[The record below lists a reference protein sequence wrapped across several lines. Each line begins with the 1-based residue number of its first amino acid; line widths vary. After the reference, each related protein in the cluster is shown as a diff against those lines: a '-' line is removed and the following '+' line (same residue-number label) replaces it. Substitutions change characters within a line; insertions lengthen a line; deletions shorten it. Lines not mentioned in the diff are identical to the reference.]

1 MKIYARTTFV
11 FVAAFLLVPLSV
23 MADYSVHPD
32 AHIFTDRMV
41 SEYKLERSYVKS
53 LLQNASKQQS
63 IIDAMTRPA
72 EKVKTWEQYRKIFI
86 QERRIDQGVKFWLEN
101 FNTLA
106 RASKEYNVAPEVIVA
121 IIGVETSYGRNKGN
135 YRVIDALATLSFDY
149 PKRSVFFTKQLE
161 NFLLLC
167 VEQNQDPLTLK
178 GSYAGAMGYGQ
189 FIPSS
194 YRSYAVDFDGDGF
207 SDIWN
212 NKTDAIG
219 SVANYFSRHGWKVG
233 EEVIVPASFSKDYD
247 SSLVNK
253 LKLNK
258 TIGELGVLGFSPA
271 QILPT
276 EFKALPVLLKGM
288 NGEEFWL
295 GLHNFY
301 VITRYNHSHLYAMA
315 VHELSQLILERT
327 AKNKRQ
333 ASH

>member
-1 MKIYARTTFV
+1 M
-11 FVAAFLLVPLSV
+11 
-23 MADYSVHPD
+23 
-32 AHIFTDRMV
+32 
-41 SEYKLERSYVKS
+41 
-53 LLQNASKQQS
+53 
-63 IIDAMTRPA
+63 
-72 EKVKTWEQYRKIFI
+72 
-86 QERRIDQGVKFWLEN
+86 
-101 FNTLA
+101 
-106 RASKEYNVAPEVIVA
+106 APEVIVA

-233 EEVIVPASFSKDYD
+233 EEVIVPASFSKGYD